1 MEESI
6 AQLKEEKANKE
17 RLCKLEMEMEQNN
30 IYQKEMKAIIE
41 RLCYPVVLR
50 DVIMKDTFEVL
61 KGTSGKIASQLPIVR
76 YEMCW
81 RSIHF
86 SFLIKYGDKK
96 CLSFWIEINSNK
108 EISPLIKGSFEGRF
122 KLTIIDNRFPSDSLV
137 YELTIVKLQPETT
150 VEKFK
155 ETSAQQEI
163 KLTEITKELFSEE
176 RFKTEKKEI

>member
-17 RLCKLEMEMEQNN
+17 RLCKLEMGMEQNN

-41 RLCYPVVLR
+41 RLSYPVVLR
-50 DVIMKDTFEVL
+50 DVIRKDTFELL
-61 KGTSGKIASQLPIVR
+61 KGTPGKIASQLPIVR

-108 EISPLIKGSFEGRF
+108 EIFPLMKGSFEGRF
-122 KLTIIDNRFPSDSLV
+122 KLKIIDNIFPSYSLV
-137 YELTIVKLQPETT
+137 YESPIVKLQPETT
-150 VEKFK
+150 AE
-155 ETSAQQEI
+155 S
-163 KLTEITKELFSEE
+163 S
-176 RFKTEKKEI
+176 KKQVRNKRSN